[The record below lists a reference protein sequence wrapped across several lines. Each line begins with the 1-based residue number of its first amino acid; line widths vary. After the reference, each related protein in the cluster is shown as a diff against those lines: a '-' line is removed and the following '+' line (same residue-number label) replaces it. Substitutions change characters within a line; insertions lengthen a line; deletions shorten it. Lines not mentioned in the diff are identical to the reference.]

1 MAITANQITNFRMAC
16 VPLIAFC
23 ICLEGKL
30 WTTVG
35 FILFVLAAISDWYD
49 GYLAR
54 TSNTTSLF
62 GQVFDSIADKLLVG
76 GSMLALAYVDRFGN
90 MLIFPAIIILLRE
103 IFVAGLRE
111 YVIRQEVENQA
122 ESSPAVDDGRKT
134 LGATDLAKLKTVL
147 QMVGIGMLIIAPYL
161 LYPYFGMIGGLIF
174 WASAALSAY
183 TGWQYWKE
191 ARPAI
196 TKGLIEPEY

>member
-1 MAITANQITNFRMAC
+1 MAITANQITNFRIAC
-16 VPLIAFC
+16 VPLIACC
-23 ICLEGKL
+23 ISIEGRL
-30 WTTVG
+30 WTTIG

-54 TSNTTSLF
+54 TTNTQTVF
-62 GQVFDSIADKLLVG
+62 GRVFDSIADKLLVG
-76 GSMLALAYVDRFGN
+76 GSMLALAYVGRFGN
-90 MLIFPAIIILLRE
+90 GLIFAALIILLRE

-111 YVIRQEVENQA
+111 YVIRLQA
-122 ESSPAVDDGRKT
+122 EKQLEEPEPEEAHQALVT
-134 LGATDLAKLKTVL
+134 TDLARLKAVL

-161 LYPYFGMIGGLIF
+161 LHPYFGMVGGFVF

-183 TGWQYWKE
+183 TGWQYWQE

-196 TKGLIEPEY
+196 RAGLI